1 MAGAPVSSR
10 RDDPL
15 HDRLDELLEEYRT
28 HLRASLDDLTED
40 EARASLVPSL
50 TTLLG
55 LVKHVTY
62 VEAVWFDQAV
72 TGRTLKEIGVAS
84 TPDRSFILRRD
95 DTIASVL
102 DAHARQCEAS
112 RRNLADLARD
122 DVVTGGKGERV
133 VWALL
138 LQVVREL
145 AHHSGHADILREQVL
160 VRRADAESG
169 PASS

>member
-1 MAGAPVSSR
+1 MAWT
-10 RDDPL
+10 DDL
-15 HDRLDELLEEYRT
+15 RACHEELLEEHRT
-28 HLRASLDDLTED
+28 SLRGQLAGLTEE
-40 EARASLVPSL
+40 EARRSLVPSR

-95 DTIASVL
+95 DTIACVL

-112 RRNLADLARD
+112 RRNLAELARD
-122 DVVTGGKGERV
+122 DVVIGGKGERV

-160 VRRADAESG
+160 ARRSDG
-169 PASS
+169 PGEAG